1 MTMPD
6 ERSRALRFAGEILRE
21 MQSRPDVP
29 EDLQQRAQF
38 TLHHYPDPLY
48 LNQMIQDVD
57 HLPRKLLDQHW
68 LTPEELQGF
77 ASHSRSGQID

>member
-29 EDLQQRAQF
+29 EDLRQRAQF
-38 TLHHYPDPLY
+38 TLRHYPDPLD

-57 HLPRKLLDQHW
+57 RLPRKLLDQHW
-68 LTPEELQGF
+68 LAPEELQGF
-77 ASHSRSGQID
+77 ASNARSGQIE